1 MSNPKVS
8 VLLTSYNH
16 ERWLRECIESA
27 FNQTLPGVEVIA
39 VDDNSTD
46 GSQQVLR
53 EYGDR
58 LTLILND
65 ANVGTYAALNQALE
79 VARGEYSAV
88 LNSDDVWLP
97 DKLRLQVQAMDADGA
112 HSLCH
117 TFGRFIDDDGKTLA
131 GRPMGFDFPWM
142 ESGDHLATFIANNR
156 AIASSV
162 MFRTDTA
169 RRLGGFDASF
179 KILGDW
185 EMWLR
190 LAEQGTVAFVPEELT
205 LYRVHQTNTIY
216 NLEPKYREEIRI
228 REKYAARADEL
239 LSRSRGS
246 NEMREALAHT
256 LACLGS
262 LYSITGRPR
271 DARAAY
277 IRSLRLNP
285 KRFKSVLR
293 WVLTFAPIGVRRR
306 LL

>member
-1 MSNPKVS
+1 MSSPKVS

-27 FNQTLPGVEVIA
+27 LNQTLDGVEIIV

-46 GSQQVLR
+46 NSRKILQ
-53 EYGDR
+53 EYAGR
-58 LTLILND
+58 VTLILNE

-79 VARGEYSAV
+79 VATGEYSAV

-97 DKLRLQVQAMDADGA
+97 EKLRLQAQAMDEDEE

-117 TFGRFIDDDGKTLA
+117 TYGRFIDDDGKTLP

-142 ESGDHLATFIANNR
+142 GSGYHLATFIANNR

-162 MFRTDTA
+162 MFRTDMA

-190 LAEQGTVAFVPEELT
+190 LSEEGTVAFIPEELT

-228 REKYAARADEL
+228 REKYAARVEEL
-239 LSRSRGS
+239 LAQPRAGT
-246 NEMREALAHT
+246 EMREALAHT

-271 DARAAY
+271 EARAAY
-277 IRSLRLNP
+277 LRSLRLNP

-293 WVLTFAPIGVRRR
+293 WGLTFAPLGVRKR

>member
-1 MSNPKVS
+1 MSSPKVS

-27 FNQTLPGVEVIA
+27 LNQTLQDIEVIV

-46 GSQQVLR
+46 RSREILR
-53 EYGDR
+53 GYADR
-58 LTLILND
+58 VTLILND
-65 ANVGTYAALNQALE
+65 SNVGTYAALNQALE
-79 VARGEYSAV
+79 AARGEYAAV

-97 DKLRLQVQAMDADGA
+97 EKLRLQVQAMDEDGA

-117 TFGRFIDDDGKTLA
+117 TFGRFIDDDGNTLS

-162 MFRTDTA
+162 MFRSEAA

-179 KILGDW
+179 QILGDW

-190 LAEQGTVAFVPEELT
+190 LAEQGTVAFIPEELT

-228 REKYAARADEL
+228 RQKYAEQADEL
-239 LSRSRGS
+239 LAQPRGRT
-246 NEMREALAHT
+246 EMREALAHT

-277 IRSLRLNP
+277 VRSLRLNP
-285 KRFKSVLR
+285 KRFKSALR
-293 WVLTFAPIGVRRR
+293 WLLTFAPLSVRKR

>member
-1 MSNPKVS
+1 MNRPKVS

-27 FNQTLPGVEVIA
+27 LNQTLEDVEVIA

-46 GSQQVLR
+46 GSR
-53 EYGDR
+53 EILQEYAGR
-58 LTLILND
+58 LSLILND
-65 ANVGTYAALNQALE
+65 VNVGTYGALNQALE
-79 VARGEYSAV
+79 AARGEYAAV

-97 DKLRLQVQAMDADGA
+97 EKLRLQAEAMDSNRG

-117 TFGRFIDDDGKTLA
+117 TFGRFIDDEGITLP
-131 GRPMGFDFPWM
+131 GRPMGFVFPWM

-162 MFRTDTA
+162 MFRSDTA

-190 LAEQGTVAFVPEELT
+190 LAEEGSVAFVAEELT

-228 REKYAARADEL
+228 REKYSARPSQL
-239 LSRSRGS
+239 LAQSGGAR
-246 NEMREALAHT
+246 EMREALAHT

-262 LYSITGRPR
+262 LYSITGRAR
-271 DARAAY
+271 EARAAFA
-277 IRSLRLNP
+277 RSLRLNP
-285 KRFKSVLR
+285 KRIKSALR
-293 WVLTFAPIGVRRR
+293 WVLTFAPLSVRKR

>member
-1 MSNPKVS
+1 MSSPRVS

-16 ERWLRECIESA
+16 ERWLRDCIESA
-27 FNQTLPGVEVIA
+27 LGQTLQDVEVIV
-39 VDDNSTD
+39 VDDNSSD
-46 GSQQVLR
+46 GSREILR
-53 EYGDR
+53 EYAHR
-58 LTLILND
+58 VTLILND
-65 ANVGTYAALNQALE
+65 SNVGTYAALNQALE
-79 VARGEYSAV
+79 AAHGEYAAV

-97 DKLRLQVQAMDADGA
+97 EKLQLQVQAMDEDASY
-112 HSLCH
+112 SLCH
-117 TFGRFIDDDGKTLA
+117 TFGRFIDDDGNTLA

-162 MFRTDTA
+162 LLRTETA

-190 LAEQGTVAFVPEELT
+190 LAEQGRVAFIPQQLT

-216 NLEPKYREEIRI
+216 NLEPKYIEEIRI
-228 REKYAARADEL
+228 REKYAARVDEL
-239 LSRSRGS
+239 LERSRGS
-246 NEMREALAHT
+246 REMREALAHT

-262 LYSITGRPR
+262 LYSITGRAAE
-271 DARAAY
+271 ARGAY
-277 IRSLRLNP
+277 VRSLRLNP
-285 KRFKSVLR
+285 KRFKSALR
-293 WVLTFAPIGVRRR
+293 YLLTFAPLSVRRR